1 MTDKTE
7 TPTPVS
13 DRALEMVMRDVLDG
27 MLELSLESAY
37 ANSMDFKIIE
47 ISAAPEEC
55 SPWPKRK
62 RSARSVAAKPG
73 PAADILP
80 FPPLR
85 KAAC

>member
-1 MTDKTE
+1 MADNNEKLTQ
-7 TPTPVS
+7 VS

-37 ANSMDFKIIE
+37 STSCAADFEIIE
-47 ISAAPEEC
+47 IVSEC
-55 SPWPKRK
+55 NFGKARKEKDSVPKN
-62 RSARSVAAKPG
+62 PTDQ
-73 PAADILP
+73 ADILP